1 MEQKISEG
9 KLFEHNFDVVVETT
23 LLKINIRVG
32 DKFFGSHGDAA
43 EGCTK

>member
-1 MEQKISEG
+1 
-9 KLFEHNFDVVVETT
+9 VETT

-43 EGCTK
+43 EGCTKWAYTVVGVTEKTGSGR